1 MSSESFSTGSDFNHL
16 VQVSNLWDG
25 ILFLSLTGFIDSAR
39 SETIINKSLTKIH
52 NTDSP
57 YLVVDISGVHAVDS
71 AVAKHLFD
79 LNSAASLMGCE
90 TVYCGLS
97 PAVAHSMVSLNL
109 DFQSVTTRTTIQAA
123 LNYCLAGQGYEV
135 TKKTKSME

>member
-1 MSSESFSTGSDFNHL
+1 MSSSEFSTTSDFNHL

-39 SETIINKSLTKIH
+39 SETIINKSLNRIQQ
-52 NTDSP
+52 TDAT
-57 YLVVDISGVHAVDS
+57 YLVVDISGVQAIDS

-90 TVYCGLS
+90 TVFCGLT

-109 DFQSVTTRTTIQAA
+109 DFQRVKTRTTIQSA
-123 LNYCLAGQGYEV
+123 LRYCLNGQGYEV
-135 TKKTKSME
+135 KKNKPAEI